1 MTDAQRPAGTAG
13 IVLEGQDISVSDLV
27 DRARMAEKAGVDS
40 VWMVQLPTLRDSA
53 SVLAALAVSTETV
66 QLAAGVL
73 PYYSRPPVVMAQTAA
88 TVDELSGGRFRLAV
102 GTGHRMIAEWSLG
115 RQPGP
120 PADEMRE
127 YLGAVRG
134 LLHDG
139 EVNTEGGYFRAHS
152 VYSSPRRGD
161 QPVYLGAF
169 GPRMCRLA
177 GELADGIVLWMCTPQ
192 YVRDVALPQVRA
204 GLRQAGRDPE
214 GFPVTVMIPGMVS
227 DDLAADR
234 EILRTYLSTYARVP
248 NYRRMY
254 EASGFADEVHSGRI
268 GDGLLDGV
276 GVVGDE
282 DAVGA
287 GIARYHAAGATEV
300 VLTPM
305 AGAHY
310 DAALLR
316 RTAEAVAAAGAG

>member
-1 MTDAQRPAGTAG
+1 MTGDHGAARTSG
-13 IVLEGQDISVSDLV
+13 IVLEGQDIPVSELIR
-27 DRARMAEKAGVDS
+27 RARMVEKAGVDS
-40 VWMVQLPTLRDSA
+40 VWLVQLPTIRDSA

-88 TVDELSGGRFRLAV
+88 TVDELSGGRFRLAL

-115 RQPGP
+115 RKPGP
-120 PADEMRE
+120 PVAEMRE
-127 YLGAVRG
+127 YLGAVRD

-139 EVNTEGGYFRAHS
+139 EVNAAGDWYRAHAL
-152 VYSSPRRGD
+152 YSSPRRET

-169 GPRMCRLA
+169 GPKMLRLA
-177 GELADGIVLWMCTPQ
+177 GELADGIALWMCTPQ
-192 YVRDVALPQVRA
+192 YVHDVALPELRA

-214 GFPVTVMIPGMVS
+214 GFPVTVMVPGMVS
-227 DDLAADR
+227 DDLETDR
-234 EILRTYLSTYARVP
+234 EVLRKYLSTYARVP

-254 EASGFADEVHSGRI
+254 EASGFADEVHSSRI
-268 GDGLLDGV
+268 GDRLLDGV

-282 DAVGA
+282 EQVRA
-287 GIARYHAAGATEV
+287 GVARYHDAGADEV

-305 AGAHY
+305 ASAHY
-310 DAALLR
+310 DPVLLQ
-316 RTAEAVAAAGAG
+316 RTAEALAG